1 MVRQISV
8 FENNF
13 VLDSHF
19 LLRQNFQET
28 IWNGLILWRL
38 HFVFTNADLILY
50 LNAYF

>member
-28 IWNGLILWRL
+28 IWQWSNPMATA
-38 HFVFTNADLILY
+38 FCFY
-50 LNAYF
+50 